1 MLLYLSGQNDRPATQ
16 VGVNVNDG
24 LNYVLYQRER
34 EEWQML
40 RPPEEHDPFAR
51 PPPPKSVS

>member
-24 LNYVLYQRER
+24 LNYVLHPRER
-34 EEWQML
+34 
-40 RPPEEHDPFAR
+40 RVADVKAPRAT
-51 PPPPKSVS
+51 